1 MRKLRFTARAGRDIE
16 ALPARAKEQ
25 IRGALRVLVDDPH
38 GGISL
43 KGPWEGYR
51 RFRSGDYRIIYKIS
65 VDEVVIYYIR
75 HRREAYRG

>member
-16 ALPARAKEQ
+16 ALPAIAKEQ
-25 IRGALRVLVDDPH
+25 IRGALTVLVDDPH

-65 VDEVVIYYIR
+65 GDEVVIYYIR